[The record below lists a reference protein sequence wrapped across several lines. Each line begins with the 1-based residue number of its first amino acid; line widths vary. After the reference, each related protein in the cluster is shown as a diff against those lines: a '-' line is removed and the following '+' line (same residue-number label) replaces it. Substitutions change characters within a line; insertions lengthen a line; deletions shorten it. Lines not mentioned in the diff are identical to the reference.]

1 MAQNISSIGCHDKNI
16 RIPFSLTLSKLSL
29 CCVFRFSLL
38 CPTYNIYSSDF
49 LFFRVSFDC
58 PTRRHPWLPSF
69 AGHGNWPEEKRLTI
83 YSLPNEN
90 MSTFLTCLLLL
101 TLLITPSCPGF
112 CPQLIFIHFVQLVTY
127 RDQTD
132 NSETA
137 RLI

>member
-1 MAQNISSIGCHDKNI
+1 MGCHDMPSGSLFHLHCQNFLCAVCFVF
-16 RIPFSLTLSKLSL
+16 PF
-29 CCVFRFSLL
+29 CVQA
-38 CPTYNIYSSDF
+38 YNIYSSDF